1 MELLMIW
8 DLKKSAVRI
17 AAIIQPN
24 AATVFLNI
32 AKIVPNINKTGGDRV
47 TAREYLNRV
56 RDLDMYID
64 AKLCEAAR
72 IRKSI
77 SGLKGISYDGI
88 RVSGGQGQGFAG
100 AVDALLSL
108 EQSINEKVDA
118 LADMKREA
126 EMKIDALP
134 DNRFRAVLTKY
145 YICGMTFDEMAG
157 LKRPKKEGLT
167 PLPYSRSHIARLHGL
182 ALESF
187 RKIHRMD

>member
-1 MELLMIW
+1 M
-8 DLKKSAVRI
+8 
-17 AAIIQPN
+17 
-24 AATVFLNI
+24 
-32 AKIVPNINKTGGDRV
+32 